1 VGRFASAAPPHDPQ
15 VDSPVMS
22 PDEPRVVII
31 GGGFGGLYAAK
42 ALRSAPVSVTLIDRR
57 NHHVFQP
64 LLYQVATAGL
74 SAIDIGEPIRRI
86 LRKQQNTE
94 VQLAEVVSVDLDE
107 QRVRLADG
115 NRVAYD
121 FLIVATGATDSYFGH
136 EEWAPYAPGL
146 KSIEDALAIR
156 RRVLSAFEQAEI
168 VRDAGVQRS
177 LLTFAVIGGGPT
189 GAELAGALA
198 ELSRHTLTDEFRS
211 YDAGDAR
218 VVLIEAGERILSGYP
233 PRLSAR
239 AHRQLERLGVE
250 IRTGVPVTDID
261 ADGVDLGTERL
272 PCRTILWAAGVTAS
286 SLGASL
292 GTDLDRAGRVV
303 VEPDL
308 TVPGHREV
316 FVVGDLA
323 RVVQDG
329 KLLPGI
335 APAAI
340 QMGRHAADSIVRM
353 VQGEHS
359 RTFRYVDRGMMATLG
374 RSSAIAVIGGIRL
387 WGLPAW
393 LAWLFIHI
401 LFLIGFRN
409 RAVVLFEWTRSY
421 VTYSRSAR
429 LILYPDESD

>member
-1 VGRFASAAPPHDPQ
+1 MRK
-15 VDSPVMS
+15 
-22 PDEPRVVII
+22 ELPRVVIV

-42 ALRSAPVSVTLIDRR
+42 ALRTAPVSVTLIDRR

-107 QRVRLADG
+107 QQVTLADG

-136 EEWAPYAPGL
+136 KDWAAHAPGL
-146 KSIEDALAIR
+146 KSIEDALEIR
-156 RRVLSAFEQAEI
+156 RRVLTAFEQAELA
-168 VRDAGVQRS
+168 RDAGVRSS

-198 ELSRHTLTDEFRS
+198 ELSRHTLRDEFRNF
-211 YDAGDAR
+211 DAGDAR

-233 PRLSAR
+233 SRLSAQAR
-239 AHRQLERLGVE
+239 RQLDRLGVE
-250 IRTGVPVTDID
+250 IRTGAPVTHVD
-261 ADGVDLGTERL
+261 AEGVRLGEERI
-272 PCRTILWAAGVTAS
+272 PCRTILWAAGVAAS
-286 SLGASL
+286 GLGASL
-292 GTDLDRAGRVV
+292 GADLDRAGRVL

-323 RVVQDG
+323 RVAQDG
-329 KLLPGI
+329 KALPGI
-335 APAAI
+335 APAAV
-340 QMGRHAADSIVRM
+340 QMGRHAADSIVRV
-353 VQGEHS
+353 VQGEQS
-359 RTFRYVDRGMMATLG
+359 RAFRYVDRGMMATLG
-374 RSSAIAVIGGIRL
+374 RSSAIAVIRGIRL

-421 VTYSRSAR
+421 LTYSRSAR

>member
-1 VGRFASAAPPHDPQ
+1 
-15 VDSPVMS
+15 MLK
-22 PDEPRVVII
+22 EIPRVVII

-42 ALRSAPVSVTLIDRR
+42 ALVSAPVEVTLIDRR

-74 SAIDIGEPIRRI
+74 SAIDVGEPIRRI
-86 LRKQQNTE
+86 LRKQKNTA
-94 VQLAEVVSVDLDE
+94 VHLAEVASVDLAAR
-107 QRVRLADG
+107 RVMLADG
-115 NRVAYD
+115 DAVGYD
-121 FLIVATGATDSYFGH
+121 YLIVATGAQDFYFGH
-136 EEWAPYAPGL
+136 DDWEPYAPGL
-146 KSIEDALAIR
+146 KSIEDALEIR
-156 RRVLSAFEQAEI
+156 RRVLSAFEQAE
-168 VRDAGVQRS
+168 VTRDPDVQRS
-177 LLTFAVIGGGPT
+177 LLTFVVIGAGPT

-198 ELSRHTLTDEFRS
+198 ELSRHTLANEFRHF
-211 YDAGDAR
+211 DAGDSR
-218 VVLIEAGERILSGYP
+218 VLLIEAGERILSDYP
-233 PRLSAR
+233 PGLSAR

-250 IRTGVPVTDID
+250 IRTGAPVTGVD
-261 ADGVDLGTERL
+261 ADGISLGEERL
-272 PCRTILWAAGVTAS
+272 LCRTILWAAGVAAS
-286 SLGASL
+286 GLGASL
-292 GTDLDRAGRVV
+292 GTDLDRAGRVM

-323 RVVQDG
+323 HVVEGGRQ
-329 KLLPGI
+329 LPGI

-340 QMGRHAADSIVRM
+340 QMGKHAAESITRTVRS
-353 VQGEHS
+353 EPTRS
-359 RTFRYVDRGMMATLG
+359 FRYVDRGTMATLG
-374 RSSAIAVIGGIRL
+374 RSSAIAVIKGIRL

-421 VTYSRSAR
+421 LTYSRSAR